1 MTVNP
6 LSGID
11 YRKFHIG
18 DLLHIGDLPH
28 IGEDFKNSTLGT
40 FLYLPI
46 VGQIG
51 ISPIGSTMGDS
62 PYV

>member
-40 FLYLPI
+40 FWNLPN
-46 VGQIG
+46 VGHIG
-51 ISPIGSTMGDS
+51 ISPIGPTQVET
-62 PYV
+62 PQV